1 MYLIWYLFFL
11 VASVNIGILHLLSG
25 ICYKTSPQGRSFRMK
40 KLFTKRLFAYM
51 AVALLVTI
59 TAIFALQTFISKSN
73 NVLSSK
79 SKLEDVKTKL
89 EANQQSIEDLK
100 ENLGE
105 NNLAKTRAFADML
118 AADSSIFGDAA
129 KLDGIKDRL
138 MVNELH
144 IISEEGIITSSTIES
159 YIGFDMR
166 SGEQSNAF
174 MAIIDDPSKEIV
186 QEPQVN
192 VADGIVMQYIGVAR
206 TDDKGLVQVG
216 VRPEVL
222 ENMLANTTLDVVM
235 KTIDFGEKGY
245 VYAISSEGEILA
257 HKNQDLI
264 GKTAKEAGFPEDF
277 TGKGKAVIN
286 GEKGYY
292 YSEEYDGK
300 IIGTF
305 MPSSEYYKERVNQTV
320 VVSLSMLIIF
330 VVLLFMINQMV
341 DNKIVTGINRISNSM
356 KEIAGGNF
364 NIVIDEKGNPEF
376 EMLSQ
381 SINKMVENTSQNI
394 HENESLLEKQK
405 EDMERNNALISN
417 VKNACRNLEHVTSE
431 TLENADDIYNG
442 TGEQEKAVEDL
453 KYVMEQL
460 ARELKESADA
470 SGSITEA
477 TGNSVKEIL
486 HTQSQMELLKD
497 SMQKISEMSAAIEKI
512 IGEIN
517 SIAKRTNML
526 SLNASVEA
534 ARAGEMGKG
543 FSVVATQ
550 IGELAARSAQAAKET
565 NELITNSMRAVEGG
579 RQITDQTAEAF
590 DNAVENIENANQ
602 NVEKITGM
610 VMQNVEIVTHATE
623 QIERISSVVEKNVQV
638 SNNTKKVS
646 SNMADITGKLLE
658 MVE

>member
-1 MYLIWYLFFL
+1 
-11 VASVNIGILHLLSG
+11 
-25 ICYKTSPQGRSFRMK
+25 MK
-40 KLFTKRLFAYM
+40 KLFTKRLFTYM
-51 AVALLVTI
+51 AVALIVTI
-59 TAIFALQTFISKSN
+59 TAIFALQTFISKNN

-79 SKLEDVKTKL
+79 NKLQDVITKL
-89 EANQQSIEDLK
+89 EANQKSVEDLT

-105 NNLAKTRAFADML
+105 NNLAKTRAFADMI
-118 AADSSIFGDAA
+118 AIDNSIIGDAA
-129 KLDGIKDRL
+129 KLDKIKDRL

-144 IISEEGIITSSTIES
+144 IISEDGIITSSTIES

-166 SGEQSNAF
+166 SGEQSNEF
-174 MAIIDDPSKEIV
+174 MAILEDPSKEIV

-206 TDDKGLVQVG
+206 TDGKGLVQVG

-222 ENMLANTTLDVVM
+222 EKMLINSTIDVVLGA
-235 KTIDFGEKGY
+235 IDFGEKGY
-245 VYAISSEGEILA
+245 VYAISSDGEILA
-257 HKNQDLI
+257 HKDQNLI
-264 GKTAKEAGFPEDF
+264 GKDAKEAGFPENF
-277 TGKGKAVIN
+277 EGKGKAVIN
-286 GEKGYY
+286 GSKGYY
-292 YSEEYDGK
+292 FSQKYEDYF
-300 IIGTF
+300 IGTF
-305 MPSSEYYKERVNQTV
+305 MPSSEYYKERGNQTI

-341 DNKIVTGINRISNSM
+341 DSKIVTGINRISNLM

-364 NIVIDEKGNPEF
+364 NITIDEKGNAEF

-381 SINKMVENTSQNI
+381 SINKMVENTSNNI
-394 HENESLLEKQK
+394 NENKALLEQQK
-405 EDMERNNALISN
+405 EDMERNNALIRN
-417 VKNACRNLEHVTSE
+417 VKNACRDLEHVTSE
-431 TLENADDIYNG
+431 TLENADGIYNG
-442 TGEQEKAVEDL
+442 TGEQERAVEDL

-565 NELITNSMRAVEGG
+565 NELITNSMRAVESG

-590 DNAVENIENANQ
+590 DIAVENIEHANQ
-602 NVEKITGM
+602 DVERITGM
-610 VMQNVEIVTHATE
+610 ARQNVEIVTHATE
-623 QIERISSVVEKNVQV
+623 QIERISNVVEKNVQV
-638 SNNTKKVS
+638 SHNTKQVS